1 MRRTFINTLIELAEK
16 DKGIFLLTGDLGFSV
31 LERFRDKFP
40 DRFFDVGVAE
50 QNMIGVAAGL
60 ALSGKIVFV
69 YSIVPFVTMRCFEQI
84 RNDLCF
90 QNLNVRLVGTGGG
103 FSYGSAGSTH
113 YALEDVA
120 IMRSLVNMTVICPAD
135 PIETELVVKSSL
147 SHQGPIYIR
156 LGKRNEP
163 VIHSK
168 LNFQIGRGI
177 IVEHGGDVTIIA
189 SGSMLLIAKQIS
201 ESLKNNNLSVRIIS
215 MPTVKPLDKRI
226 ILKSARE
233 TKAIFTLEEH
243 SIIGGLGSAV
253 SEVLAESKHKVM
265 FKRFALPDRYNEFVG
280 SQKYLLERS
289 GLSVQQ
295 ITKTILKCRQEWHN
309 GF

>member
-1 MRRTFINTLIELAEK
+1 MRIAFINTLIELAEK

-90 QNLNVRLVGTGGG
+90 QNLNVRLVGIGGG
-103 FSYGSAGSTH
+103 VAYGSAGSTH

-135 PIETELVVKSSL
+135 PLETELVVKSSL

-156 LGKRNEP
+156 LGKGNDP
-163 VIHSK
+163 VVHSK

-177 IVEHGGDVTIIA
+177 IVEDGGDITIIA
-189 SGSMLLIAKQIS
+189 SGSMLLTAKQVS
-201 ESLKNNNLSVRIIS
+201 EALKKRNLSVRLVS
-215 MPTVKPLDKRI
+215 MPTLKPLDNRI

-243 SIIGGLGSAV
+243 SVIGGLGSAV
-253 SEVLAESKHKVM
+253 SDVLAESKHNVL
-265 FKRFALPDRYNEFVG
+265 FKKFAFPDRYNEVVG
-280 SQKYLLERS
+280 SQKYLLKKN
-289 GLSVQQ
+289 GMSVQQ
-295 ITKTILKCRQEWHN
+295 ITKNILKCGQRWHN
-309 GF
+309 VF